1 MGKITELKHKLQ
13 KKAGQVI
20 VEEAIKRLE
29 AAIELKD
36 QGKDVEGDKV
46 VNDMKDWL
54 DGLIEEFEK
63 NRDQKNN
70 R

>member
-36 QGKDVEGDKV
+36 QGKDAEGDKV